1 MADQQPVS
9 NQPAPTS
16 PAQGLTRVSE
26 RASTFLQPDGTEVFI
41 DEDEG
46 YEVPTPIVDG
56 GDEDDTEPLQKE
68 DEDLIDLP
76 SLEDDVPE
84 EPDLELPEKDE
95 EVVLDEKFAKY
106 FEKATGMPME
116 DFGAT
121 LHEIKSVVKE
131 LGVDGLKNG
140 IAFIKASQQAQ
151 QIESVRAEVDKLWGV
166 SREESLKRLEEI
178 KPYFDRMSKEKQKLY
193 DTPEGAD
200 LIWRSIQSK
209 SPSTKTQASKSGKNP
224 AGRRYVYTQ
233 TQIDAMSKEEYAA
246 NADKI
251 TKAYQQGLVQE

>member
-1 MADQQPVS
+1 MV
-9 NQPAPTS
+9 
-16 PAQGLTRVSE
+16 RVSE
-26 RASTFLQPDGTEVFI
+26 RASTFLQPDGTEIFI

-56 GDEDDTEPLQKE
+56 GEEDDTEPLQKQ

-84 EPDLELPEKDE
+84 EPDLELPEKTE

-106 FEKATGMPME
+106 FEKTTGMPME
-116 DFGAT
+116 EFGAT
-121 LHEIKSVVKE
+121 LHEIKTVVKE

-151 QIESVRAEVDKLWGV
+151 QIEAVRSEVDKLWGV
-166 SREESLKRLEEI
+166 PREETLKRLEQI
-178 KPYFDRMSKEKQKLY
+178 KPYFDRMPKEKQKLY

-200 LIWRSIQSK
+200 LIWRSIQAK

-233 TQIDAMSKEEYAA
+233 QQLDAMSKEEYAA
-246 NADKI
+246 NADRI
-251 TKAYQQGLVQE
+251 TEAYNKGLVQE

>member
-1 MADQQPVS
+1 VA
-9 NQPAPTS
+9 
-16 PAQGLTRVSE
+16 E

-84 EPDLELPEKDE
+84 EPDLELPDKDE

-166 SREESLKRLEEI
+166 SREES
-178 KPYFDRMSKEKQKLY
+178 
-193 DTPEGAD
+193 
-200 LIWRSIQSK
+200 
-209 SPSTKTQASKSGKNP
+209 TKTS
-224 AGRRYVYTQ
+224 
-233 TQIDAMSKEEYAA
+233 
-246 NADKI
+246 
-251 TKAYQQGLVQE
+251 